1 MKTRIG
7 KFQLGEPVG
16 STPNARVY
24 SATEE
29 IGQGLTRDAVIKVLR
44 IVGESSAE
52 RDEIRKEAEILV
64 KLGSSPNVVQMLDFG
79 IDDEVGPWLAME
91 RLGESLKTRITAG
104 PADPKFVRRVAS
116 DALHGLSAIHNNNP
130 SVLHRDVKPAHLL
143 CTPSGSW
150 KLIDFGLAS
159 ARDEASTLN
168 LLTVQYAAPEL
179 LDRQLGAAMPSTDLY
194 SLGMTLYHLALGED
208 KYRPEFPSIY
218 FDDLA
223 KWDDSSPDRWPKWM
237 FWHCSMEQT
246 AKPLSQLLPGFPQ
259 DLSDA
264 IAWMMTKQPDQR
276 AGTAEEVLASLT
288 GGGGGAGAPSKKSAA
303 PSVVKPATAAPANT
317 WNTNSGSNM
326 SAHADEA
333 EAKKSGV
340 SPMILAL
347 AAVVLLVAVGALGF
361 IFFNSGGGSPYE
373 IKVPAG
379 QQGNTGLV
387 SVEGRVVG
395 LPQGWSAEMRTATG
409 EPIRLNIDPSTGG
422 FVEDVAVAKVG
433 ELEIQLALI
442 NGAGKVAAEKRFKI
456 ERLPPVNVDLTFQ
469 TVPPVPDARIRV
481 TSPTSGEEFGIGT
494 TDGNGR
500 FNVLV
505 AYGPVKVEVTH
516 ERYERFVE
524 TGDSGSNAS
533 HVLEIPLRSSSLPA
547 RFKVS
552 PPNAEV
558 EIILADTAERVQIRL
573 DSSGSAEQLLPLGR
587 HIVLIRAPGFV
598 EEEHQF
604 EVTRLTQNRFQE
616 QLLRVGQVEN
626 ADATSAKD
634 MRQLSEAQLL
644 ILPLSELRE
653 VVEAYA
659 GLAGLRVEEVPELN
673 SVRISGVLL
682 NEGER
687 QKLIQRVQKAGR
699 RVQVEASSNP
709 NAIGR
714 ELRRWM
720 VDQGDTV
727 SSVRA
732 LPDRLFVRFDATS
745 PISRD
750 DVEREARRYVYES
763 TLVELGP

>member
-7 KFQLGEPVG
+7 KFQLGEAIG

-24 SATEE
+24 SALEE

-64 KLGSSPNVVQMLDFG
+64 KLGTSPNVVQMLDFG

-104 PADPKFVRRVAS
+104 PADPTFVRRVAA

-179 LDRQLGAAMPSTDLY
+179 LDRQLGAASPSTDLY

-246 AKPLSQLLPGFPQ
+246 AKPLTALLPGFPQ

-264 IAWMMTKQPDQR
+264 IAWMMTKQLDQR
-276 AGTAEEVLASLT
+276 AGTAEEVLGSLT
-288 GGGGGAGAPSKKSAA
+288 GGGGGAGAPSKKSAS
-303 PSVVKPATAAPANT
+303 PSVVKPAAAAPANA
-317 WNTNSGSNM
+317 WNTNTGSNM
-326 SAHADEA
+326 SAHPDEA

-340 SPMILAL
+340 SPLILAL
-347 AAVVLLVAVGALGF
+347 VAVVLLVSVGALGF
-361 IFFNSGGGSPYE
+361 IMLTGGGGGSYE
-373 IKVPAG
+373 IRVPNG

-387 SVEGRVVG
+387 SVEGRVVN

-409 EPIRLNIDPSTGG
+409 DPVKLNIDPSTGG
-422 FVEDVAVAKVG
+422 FVEDMVVPKVG
-433 ELEIQLALI
+433 ELEVQLALI
-442 NGAGKVAAEKRFKI
+442 NTAGKVAAEKRFQI

-505 AYGPVKVEVTH
+505 AYGPVKVEVDH
-516 ERYERFVE
+516 ERYEKFVE
-524 TGDSGSNAS
+524 TGDSGSNPTN
-533 HVLEIPLRSSSLPA
+533 VLEIPLRASSVEA
-547 RFKVS
+547 RFKIS
-552 PPNAEV
+552 PPNADV
-558 EIILADTAERVQIRL
+558 VVILADSAERVQVRI
-573 DSSGSAEQLLPLGR
+573 DSAGNAVQLLPLGT
-587 HIVLIRAPGFV
+587 HIVLISAPGFV

-604 EVTRLTQNRFQE
+604 EITRRTLNRFQE

-626 ADATSAKD
+626 TDATQAKD
-634 MRQLSEAQLL
+634 FRQLSEAQLL
-644 ILPLSELRE
+644 ILPLSELRD
-653 VVEAYA
+653 VIEAYA
-659 GLAGLRVEEVPELN
+659 GLAGLRIEEVPELN
-673 SVRISGVLL
+673 SVRIGGVLL
-682 NEGER
+682 NDQER
-687 QKLIQRVQKAGR
+687 QRLVQRVQKAGR

-709 NAIGR
+709 SAIGR
-714 ELRRWM
+714 DLRRWM
-720 VDQGDTV
+720 IDQGDTA

-732 LPDRLFVRFDATS
+732 LPDRLFVRFDAAS
-745 PISRD
+745 PLKRE

-763 TLVELGP
+763 ALVELGP